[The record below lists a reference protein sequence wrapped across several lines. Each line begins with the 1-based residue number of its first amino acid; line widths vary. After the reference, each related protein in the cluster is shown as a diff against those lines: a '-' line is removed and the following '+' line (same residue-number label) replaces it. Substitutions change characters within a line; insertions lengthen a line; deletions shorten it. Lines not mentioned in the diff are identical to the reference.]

1 MVHWSNEAQPAG
13 VASDAAAG
21 EDQSLAKLRSLG
33 AEVAAEVNKI
43 ADEPDSGSI
52 VDDGKLGRFV
62 KMLNIHCNTMKYK
75 LEVCGLSR
83 YRAGFS
89 RTIDCPRML
98 TLFCMSISLNL

>member
-62 KMLNIHCNTMKYK
+62 KMLNYRFANS
-75 LEVCGLSR
+75 EPSSVPCG
-83 YRAGFS
+83 GKWKKFS
-89 RTIDCPRML
+89 VVAIRSWTAL
-98 TLFCMSISLNL
+98 